1 MGNVYSSFS
10 SYTFDTI
17 QHKIMCNYDFVL
29 INTLPESEQGC
40 LIKNT
45 IPANKETEFMNA
57 LLNKDKK
64 KEIIVYG
71 RNHRDLKVTEK
82 YNQLKKLGFTNVYI
96 YFGGLFE
103 WLLLQ
108 DIYGHDDFIT
118 TTKNKN
124 VDIIKY
130 KPNKL
135 FGIPLIEY

>member
-45 IPANKETEFMNA
+45 IPANKETEFMNS

-103 WLLLQ
+103 WLLLH
-108 DIYGHDDFIT
+108 I
-118 TTKNKN
+118 
-124 VDIIKY
+124 VY
-130 KPNKL
+130 KEFNFPIDGTFHEKDL
-135 FGIPLIEY
+135 LQYK

>member
-17 QHKIMCNYDFVL
+17 QNKIMCNQDIVL
-29 INTLPESEQGC
+29 INTLPENEQSC

-45 IPANKETEFMNA
+45 IHASKETEIMNS
-57 LLNKDKK
+57 LLNKNIK
-64 KEIIVYG
+64 KEIIIYG

-103 WLLLQ
+103 WLLLH
-108 DIYGHDDFIT
+108 IVYKEF
-118 TTKNKN
+118 NFP
-124 VDIIKY
+124 VDGTFNEKDLLLY
-130 KPNKL
+130 K
-135 FGIPLIEY
+135 

>member
-1 MGNVYSSFS
+1 
-10 SYTFDTI
+10 
-17 QHKIMCNYDFVL
+17 VL

-108 DIYGHDDFIT
+108 EVYGEINFHTDGKSSDLLM
-118 TTKNKN
+118 
-124 VDIIKY
+124 Y
-130 KPNKL
+130 K
-135 FGIPLIEY
+135 

>member
-17 QHKIMCNYDFVL
+17 QNKIMTNQDIVL
-29 INTLPESEQGC
+29 INTLPENEQSC

-45 IPANKETEFMNA
+45 IHANKENEFMNH

-64 KEIIVYG
+64 KEIIIYG

-82 YNQLKKLGFTNVYI
+82 YNQLKKLGFVNVFI

-103 WLLLQ
+103 WLLLHIVYKEFNFPI
-108 DIYGHDDFIT
+108 DGSLNENDLM
-118 TTKNKN
+118 
-124 VDIIKY
+124 KY
-130 KPNKL
+130 K
-135 FGIPLIEY
+135 

>member
-10 SYTFDTI
+10 SYTFVTL
-17 QHKIMCNYDFVL
+17 QQKIMCNYDFVL
-29 INTLPESEQGC
+29 ISTLPDSEQDC

-45 IPANKETEFMNA
+45 IPANKETEFMNV

-82 YNQLKKLGFTNVYI
+82 YNQLKKLGFTNVFI

-103 WLLLQ
+103 WLLLH
-108 DIYGHDDFIT
+108 I
-118 TTKNKN
+118 
-124 VDIIKY
+124 VY
-130 KPNKL
+130 KEFNFPIDGTFHEKEL
-135 FGIPLIEY
+135 LSYK

>member
-10 SYTFDTI
+10 SHTFDTI
-17 QHKIMCNYDFVL
+17 QHKIMCNHDIVL
-29 INTLPESEQGC
+29 INTLPENEQYC

-45 IPANKETEFMNA
+45 IHANKETEFMNN

-82 YNQLKKLGFTNVYI
+82 YNQLKKLGFVNVYI

-103 WLLLQ
+103 WLLLHIVYKEFNFPI
-108 DIYGHDDFIT
+108 DGHF
-118 TTKNKN
+118 NESELL
-124 VDIIKY
+124 KY
-130 KPNKL
+130 K
-135 FGIPLIEY
+135 

>member
-10 SYTFDTI
+10 SYSFDMI
-17 QHKIMCNYDFVL
+17 QNKIMTGHDFVL
-29 INTLPESEQGC
+29 INTLPDNEQGC

-45 IPANKETEFMNA
+45 INASKENEFMNH
-57 LLNKDKK
+57 LLQKDKK

-82 YNQLKKLGFTNVYI
+82 YNQLKKLGFVNVYI

-108 DIYGHDDFIT
+108 EVYGEINFHTDGKVSDLLL
-118 TTKNKN
+118 
-124 VDIIKY
+124 Y
-130 KPNKL
+130 K
-135 FGIPLIEY
+135 